1 MCYLNAI
8 KNKYSLGY
16 IRDTML
22 PPPILTLFGPENM
35 RKAGNDVGWHPTQF
49 EEEVS
54 S

>member
-1 MCYLNAI
+1 MCCLFSV
-8 KNKYSLGY
+8 KNKYGLGH